1 MNEMPN
7 ITGVSA
13 MPRLTIGSCIESRD
27 PLAPG
32 AIVARSL
39 EVLNDRPLGLI
50 VLDGL
55 IIGRAFEAR
64 TQEIGLADVERIE
77 TALARD
83 RVHHALDGDHALGAA
98 EASECGVRYGV
109 GLEAAG

>member
-1 MNEMPN
+1 M
-7 ITGVSA
+7 IARWVS
-13 MPRLTIGSCIESRD
+13 
-27 PLAPG
+27 
-32 AIVARSL
+32 
-39 EVLNDRPLGLI
+39 I

-83 RVHHALDGDHALGAA
+83 RVHHALDGDHALGPPKPLNAVLDTVLVLRRR
-98 EASECGVRYGV
+98 VRIETSGSQ
-109 GLEAAG
+109 